1 MNISPQVSVL
11 RGHPELTLPLIC
23 DSPHSGVSY
32 PADFGHAVP
41 MADLRMGEDTHVER
55 LWAHTPEVGATLI
68 AALFPRSYIDTNR
81 SLLDLD
87 AEMLAEPWP
96 ETLSPSHKTELGY
109 GLVWRQMRVGTPI
122 YARKLSVAE
131 VQQRIAT
138 CWRPYHDTLRAATDE
153 AFERFGCYWHLNL
166 HSMPHDA
173 YQRLGIV
180 SPVPLADFVLGDRS
194 GTSCDAE
201 FLAVVKQA
209 IEKHGYRV
217 AVNDPYV
224 GQELVRLMGQPQAGR
239 HSLQIEI
246 NRKLYMDEPTREPS
260 AGFGKV
266 QADLSEVIE
275 EVARYVR
282 LKSQAP
288 G

>member
-1 MNISPQVSVL
+1 MSISSQVSVL
-11 RGHPELTLPLIC
+11 RGHADLLLPLVC
-23 DSPHSGVSY
+23 DSPHSGVTY
-32 PADFGHAVP
+32 PADFGHAVA

-55 LWAHTPEVGATLI
+55 LWAHATEVGATLI

-81 SLLDLD
+81 SLVDLD
-87 AEMLAEPWP
+87 ADMLAEAWP
-96 ETLSPSHKTELGY
+96 QPLAPSHKTELGY
-109 GLVWRQMRVGTPI
+109 GLIWRQVRVGTPI
-122 YARKLSVAE
+122 YTRKLSVAE
-131 VQQRIAT
+131 VQQRIT
-138 CWRPYHDTLRAATDE
+138 SCWQPYHDTLRAATDQ
-153 AFERFGCYWHLNL
+153 AFERFGACWHLNL

-180 SPVPLADFVLGDRS
+180 SPTPLADFVLGDRG

-209 IEKHGYRV
+209 IEAHGYRV

-224 GQELVRLMGQPQAGR
+224 GQELVRLMGRPHEGR

-246 NRKLYMDEPTREPS
+246 NRALYLDESTREPG
-260 AGFGKV
+260 AGFDKV

-275 EVARYVR
+275 AVAGYVR
-282 LKSQAP
+282 LKSPAR